1 MSPYF
6 GKACI
11 LKLNWGNLTMLKQVG
26 WLFESLESQ
35 SILSSPKK
43 KIVGIFCVQDWVL
56 SPDAIHPMAHGSV
69 QIRDTILCIVSH
81 CFWKREF
88 ELFGKLL
95 LLAHGEGVGA
105 FPIPFSGL
113 RHIWKGRDF
122 TSCII
127 IIWKQGLDL
136 RFRAFLYKTLL
147 SNPPSPPPPPP
158 PAPSLVLFACYVARS
173 MEVSSYSRPGDY

>member
-1 MSPYF
+1 M
-6 GKACI
+6 
-11 LKLNWGNLTMLKQVG
+11 
-26 WLFESLESQ
+26 
-35 SILSSPKK
+35 
-43 KIVGIFCVQDWVL
+43 VGIFSVQDWVL
-56 SPDAIHPMAHGSV
+56 SPDAIYPTALGSE
-69 QIRDTILCIVSH
+69 QIRDTILCIVPH
-81 CFWKREF
+81 CFWKREL

-136 RFRAFLYKTLL
+136 RFRAFLFKTLL
-147 SNPPSPPPPPP
+147 SNPPSPPPPR
-158 PAPSLVLFACYVARS
+158 APSPEPRAICANVARS
-173 MEVSSYSRPGDY
+173 MEVSSYSRPGDYWSATD

>member
-1 MSPYF
+1 M
-6 GKACI
+6 
-11 LKLNWGNLTMLKQVG
+11 
-26 WLFESLESQ
+26 
-35 SILSSPKK
+35 
-43 KIVGIFCVQDWVL
+43 VGIFSVQDWVL
-56 SPDAIHPMAHGSV
+56 SPDAIYPTALGSE

-81 CFWKREF
+81 CFWKREL

-136 RFRAFLYKTLL
+136 RFRAFLFKTLL
-147 SNPPSPPPPPP
+147 SNPPSPPPPPVP
-158 PAPSLVLFACYVARS
+158 RAPSHVLFAPMLLDRWKFLAIRGQGTINLQQINLTWS
-173 MEVSSYSRPGDY
+173 LLFFLRK